1 MELFS
6 AYTPVGEGCSV
17 TFKAAETE
25 CSFKELIQMRFTK
38 KEIFS
43 IPNIMGYVRIL
54 LIPVFVA
61 LYLNKLFAW
70 SILALAINIM
80 TDFFDGIV
88 ARKFNQITELGI
100 FIDPLADK
108 LTQAA
113 VVVTLAF
120 TYPLLWPVFV
130 IEFIKE
136 NTMLFGGGYI
146 YKKKGRKLQG
156 AKWYGK
162 VGTAITDFGLFFLLA
177 FPRIAAPWANWIII
191 FVGVC
196 MIITL
201 VLYLGEFRC
210 MWKLPPLTVDQK
222 EKKAKGKAA
231 VKAVQ

>member
-1 MELFS
+1 
-6 AYTPVGEGCSV
+6 
-17 TFKAAETE
+17 
-25 CSFKELIQMRFTK
+25 MRFTK
-38 KEIFS
+38 KEIFN

-54 LIPVFVA
+54 LIPVFVV
-61 LYLNKLFAW
+61 LYFNKLYSW
-70 SILALAINIM
+70 SMVALAINIL

-146 YKKKGRKLQG
+146 YKKRGHRLHG

-177 FPRIAAPWANWIII
+177 LPRMSKAWANGIII
-191 FVGVC
+191 FIGVC

-201 VLYLGEFRC
+201 AGYLNEFRR
-210 MWKLPPLTVDQK
+210 MWNLPPTTTPTQK
-222 EKKAKGKAA
+222 PVKGKAT
-231 VKAVQ
+231 VKA

>member
-1 MELFS
+1 
-6 AYTPVGEGCSV
+6 
-17 TFKAAETE
+17 
-25 CSFKELIQMRFTK
+25 MRFTK
-38 KEIFS
+38 KEIFN

-54 LIPVFVA
+54 LIPVFVV
-61 LYLNKLFAW
+61 LYFNKLYSWAMV
-70 SILALAINIM
+70 ALAVNIM

-88 ARKFNQITELGI
+88 ARKFNQITELGK

-120 TYPLLWPVFV
+120 THPLLWPVFV

-146 YKKKGRKLQG
+146 YKKRGRKLDG

-177 FPRIAAPWANWIII
+177 FPRMSKAWANGLII
-191 FVGVC
+191 FIGVC

-201 VLYLGEFRC
+201 AGYLGEFRR
-210 MWKLPPLTVDQK
+210 MWNLPPLTMEQTQK
-222 EKKAKGKAA
+222 A
-231 VKAVQ
+231 VKGNATVKA

>member
-1 MELFS
+1 
-6 AYTPVGEGCSV
+6 
-17 TFKAAETE
+17 
-25 CSFKELIQMRFTK
+25 MRFTK
-38 KEIFS
+38 KEIFN

-54 LIPVFVA
+54 LIPIFVV

-70 SILALAINIM
+70 AILALAINIL
-80 TDFFDGIV
+80 TDFFDGMV

-120 TYPLLWPVFV
+120 TYPLLWPVFI

-136 NTMLFGGGYI
+136 NTMLFGGGFI
-146 YKKKGRKLQG
+146 YKKRGRKLQG

-177 FPRIAAPWANWIII
+177 FPRIAAPWANWIISFI
-191 FVGVC
+191 GVC

-201 VLYLGEFRC
+201 LLYLGEFRR
-210 MWKLPPLTVDQK
+210 MWNMPPLPL
-222 EKKAKGKAA
+222 EKKKKNTKAA
-231 VKAVQ
+231 SKQKKAAKVTQ

>member
-1 MELFS
+1 M
-6 AYTPVGEGCSV
+6 
-17 TFKAAETE
+17 
-25 CSFKELIQMRFTK
+25 
-38 KEIFS
+38 
-43 IPNIMGYVRIL
+43 
-54 LIPVFVA
+54 VA
-61 LYLNKLFAW
+61 LAV
-70 SILALAINIM
+70 NIM

-88 ARKFNQITELGI
+88 ARKFNQITELGK

-146 YKKKGRKLQG
+146 YKKRGRKLDG

-177 FPRIAAPWANWIII
+177 FPRMSKAWANGLII
-191 FVGVC
+191 FIGVC

-201 VLYLGEFRC
+201 AGYLGEFRR
-210 MWKLPPLTVDQK
+210 MWNLPPLTMEQIQK
-222 EKKAKGKAA
+222 AVKGKAT
-231 VKAVQ
+231 VKA

>member
-1 MELFS
+1 
-6 AYTPVGEGCSV
+6 
-17 TFKAAETE
+17 
-25 CSFKELIQMRFTK
+25 MRFTK
-38 KEIFS
+38 KEIFN

-54 LIPVFVA
+54 LIPVFVV
-61 LYLNKLFAW
+61 LYFNKLYSWAMV
-70 SILALAINIM
+70 ALAVNIM

-88 ARKFNQITELGI
+88 ARKFNQITELGK

-120 TYPLLWPVFV
+120 THPLLWPVFV

-146 YKKKGRKLQG
+146 YKKRGRKLDG

-177 FPRIAAPWANWIII
+177 FPRMSKAWANGLII
-191 FVGVC
+191 FIGVC

-201 VLYLGEFRC
+201 AGYLGEFRR
-210 MWKLPPLTVDQK
+210 MWNLPPLTMEQTQK
-222 EKKAKGKAA
+222 AVKGKAT
-231 VKAVQ
+231 VKA

>member
-1 MELFS
+1 M
-6 AYTPVGEGCSV
+6 
-17 TFKAAETE
+17 K
-25 CSFKELIQMRFTK
+25 FTK

-54 LIPVFVA
+54 LIPVFVTLYFSQSYAWA
-61 LYLNKLFAW
+61 LVV
-70 SILALAINIM
+70 LAINIL

-88 ARKFNQITELGI
+88 ARKFNQITELGK
-100 FIDPLADK
+100 FIDPVADK

-120 TYPLLWPVFV
+120 SHALLWPVFA

-146 YKKKGRKLQG
+146 YKKKGRKLDG

-177 FPRIAAPWANWIII
+177 CPHISKAWANGLILFI
-191 FVGVC
+191 GVC
-196 MIITL
+196 MILTL
-201 VLYLGEFRC
+201 ACYLGEFRR
-210 MWKLPPLTVDQK
+210 MWKMPSL
-222 EKKAKGKAA
+222 AA
-231 VKAVQ
+231 SQRQKAVGGKTAMKA

>member
-1 MELFS
+1 
-6 AYTPVGEGCSV
+6 
-17 TFKAAETE
+17 
-25 CSFKELIQMRFTK
+25 MRFTK
-38 KEIFS
+38 KEIFN

-54 LIPVFVA
+54 LIPVFVV
-61 LYLNKLFAW
+61 LYFNKLYSWAMV
-70 SILALAINIM
+70 ALAVNIM

-88 ARKFNQITELGI
+88 ARKFNQITELGK

-146 YKKKGRKLQG
+146 YKKRGRKLDG

-177 FPRIAAPWANWIII
+177 FPRMSKAWANGLII
-191 FVGVC
+191 FIGVC

-201 VLYLGEFRC
+201 IGYLGEFRR
-210 MWKLPPLTVDQK
+210 MWNLPPLTMEQTQK
-222 EKKAKGKAA
+222 AVKGKAT
-231 VKAVQ
+231 VKA

>member
-1 MELFS
+1 
-6 AYTPVGEGCSV
+6 
-17 TFKAAETE
+17 
-25 CSFKELIQMRFTK
+25 MRFTR
-38 KEIFS
+38 KEIFN

-54 LIPVFVA
+54 LIPVFVV
-61 LYLNKLFAW
+61 LYLNRMFGWAM
-70 SILALAINIM
+70 IVLAINIV

-136 NTMLFGGGYI
+136 STMLFCGGFI

-162 VGTAITDFGLFFLLA
+162 GGTAITDLGLFVLLA
-177 FPRIAAPWANWIII
+177 FPRMSAPWANGIII
-191 FVGVC
+191 FIGVC

-201 VLYLGEFRC
+201 SLYVGEFRR
-210 MWKLPPLTVDQK
+210 MWKLPPLPVSKERKRQK
-222 EKKAKGKAA
+222 TAHNAVKGKTAA
-231 VKAVQ
+231 KAIR

>member
-1 MELFS
+1 M
-6 AYTPVGEGCSV
+6 
-17 TFKAAETE
+17 K
-25 CSFKELIQMRFTK
+25 FTK

-54 LIPVFVA
+54 LIPVFVV
-61 LYLNKLFAW
+61 LYFNKLYGW
-70 SILALAINIM
+70 SMAALAVNIM

-88 ARKFNQITELGI
+88 ARKFNQITELGK

-120 TYPLLWPVFV
+120 NHPLLWPVFV

-146 YKKKGRKLQG
+146 YKKRGRKLDG

-177 FPRIAAPWANWIII
+177 FPRMTAAWANGLII
-191 FVGVC
+191 FIGVC
-196 MIITL
+196 MIVTL
-201 VLYLGEFRC
+201 AFYLGEFRR
-210 MWKLPPLTVDQK
+210 MWNMPPLTIKQTQK
-222 EKKAKGKAA
+222 AVKGKAA
-231 VKAVQ
+231 VKA

>member
-1 MELFS
+1 
-6 AYTPVGEGCSV
+6 
-17 TFKAAETE
+17 
-25 CSFKELIQMRFTK
+25 MRFTK
-38 KEIFS
+38 KEIFN

-54 LIPVFVA
+54 LIPVFVV
-61 LYLNKLFAW
+61 LYFNKLYSWAMV
-70 SILALAINIM
+70 ALAVNIM

-88 ARKFNQITELGI
+88 ARKFNQITELGK

-120 TYPLLWPVFV
+120 THPLLWPVFV

-146 YKKKGRKLQG
+146 YKKRGRKLDG

-177 FPRIAAPWANWIII
+177 FPRMSKAWANGLII
-191 FVGVC
+191 FIGVC

-201 VLYLGEFRC
+201 AGYLGEFRR
-210 MWKLPPLTVDQK
+210 MWKMPPLTMEQTQK
-222 EKKAKGKAA
+222 AVKGKAI
-231 VKAVQ
+231 VKA

>member
-1 MELFS
+1 
-6 AYTPVGEGCSV
+6 
-17 TFKAAETE
+17 
-25 CSFKELIQMRFTK
+25 MRFTK
-38 KEIFS
+38 KEIFN

-54 LIPVFVA
+54 LIPVFVV
-61 LYLNKLFAW
+61 LYFNKLYSWAMV
-70 SILALAINIM
+70 ALAVNIM

-88 ARKFNQITELGI
+88 ARKFNQITELGK

-120 TYPLLWPVFV
+120 THPLLWPVFV

-146 YKKKGRKLQG
+146 YKKRGRKLDG

-177 FPRIAAPWANWIII
+177 FPRMSKAWANGLII
-191 FVGVC
+191 FIGVC

-201 VLYLGEFRC
+201 AGYLGEFRR
-210 MWKLPPLTVDQK
+210 MWEMPPLTMEQTQK
-222 EKKAKGKAA
+222 AVKGKAT
-231 VKAVQ
+231 VKA

>member
-1 MELFS
+1 MWIYLQS
-6 AYTPVGEGCSV
+6 RS
-17 TFKAAETE
+17 
-25 CSFKELIQMRFTK
+25 SIQMRFTK

-54 LIPVFVA
+54 LIPVFVV
-61 LYLNKLFAW
+61 LYFNKLYGW
-70 SILALAINIM
+70 SMVALAVNIM

-88 ARKFNQITELGI
+88 ARKFNQITELGK
-100 FIDPLADK
+100 FVDPLADK

-120 TYPLLWPVFV
+120 THPLLWPVFV

-136 NTMLFGGGYI
+136 NTMLFGGGFI
-146 YKKKGRKLQG
+146 YKKKGRKLDG

-177 FPRIAAPWANWIII
+177 FPRMSKAWANGIIVFI
-191 FVGVC
+191 GVC

-201 VLYLGEFRC
+201 AFYLGEFRR
-210 MWKLPPLTVDQK
+210 MWNMASSETNMSRKNV
-222 EKKAKGKAA
+222 KGKTAL
-231 VKAVQ
+231 KA